1 MFSYRFSWQDILLV
15 IAGGALGSLLR
26 YLVSVLTHYQTSS
39 PFPYKTL
46 IVNVLGCLL
55 VGFISARFQ
64 NHAHQDYLR
73 LFFITGFLGAFTTFS
88 AFSLETV
95 MLYQTGHIRTALMN
109 ILASTVSGITAVIGG
124 FWLGS
129 KAL

>member
-1 MFSYRFSWQDILLV
+1 MLTFRISWQDILLV
-15 IAGGALGSLLR
+15 IAGGPLGSLMR
-26 YLVSVLTHYQTSS
+26 YMVSVLTHYHTSS

-46 IVNVLGCLL
+46 IINVLGCLL
-55 VGFISARFQ
+55 VGFLSARFQ
-64 NHAHQDYLR
+64 SHAHQDLLR

-88 AFSLETV
+88 AFSMETV
-95 MLYQTGHIRTALMN
+95 MLYQSGHIRTALMN

-129 KAL
+129 KF